1 MQFSILVESDQ
12 KHDKYETIMIESKIR
27 EGFFTKSSKIWKV
40 EKLFLV
46 LVNVG
51 AKETSHV

>member
-1 MQFSILVESDQ
+1 LNQ
-12 KHDKYETIMIESKIR
+12 KLEKE
-27 EGFFTKSSKIWKV
+27 FFIKSLKTWKL

-51 AKETSHV
+51 AKETRNVPP